1 MTNLPRYFTHWI
13 LVTFIAFGAIW
24 TNAARAEADADKVK
38 LIEAEAAGWSQNMEQ
53 LMSVF
58 ADDVTYVDTPLGS
71 TFRGK
76 EELRAFAQGFFN
88 AFPDL
93 KAVITST
100 VVSGDRAASEWRFTG
115 TQVGD
120 LAGMPASNKQMD
132 LRGVSIY
139 EFEGG
144 KIKRKIDY
152 WDMATMLKQLG
163 FMPAK

>member
-1 MTNLPRYFTHWI
+1 MKQSVLRAITLALLLCLAWI
-13 LVTFIAFGAIW
+13 HPAQAQ
-24 TNAARAEADADKVK
+24 NDADKIR
-38 LIEAEAAGWSQNMEQ
+38 LIVAEAAGWSRNMDQ
-53 LMSVF
+53 LLSVF
-58 ADDVTYVDTPLGS
+58 TDDITYVDTPLGS

-100 VVSGDRAASEWRFTG
+100 VVSGNRAASEWIFTG
-115 TQVGD
+115 TQTGD

-152 WDMATMLKQLG
+152 WDMATLVKQLSR
-163 FMPAK
+163 

>member
-1 MTNLPRYFTHWI
+1 MQKSILRATTVALFLCLVWTHS
-13 LVTFIAFGAIW
+13 AQAQ
-24 TNAARAEADADKVK
+24 NDADKIR
-38 LIEAEAAGWSQNMEQ
+38 LIQEEASGWSRNMDQ
-53 LMSVF
+53 LLAVF
-58 ADDVTYVDTPLGS
+58 TDDVIYEDNPLGS

-115 TQVGD
+115 TQTGD
-120 LAGMPASNKQMD
+120 LSGMPASNKQMD

>member
-1 MTNLPRYFTHWI
+1 MKQSLLRAATLALLLCLAWI
-13 LVTFIAFGAIW
+13 HPAQAQ
-24 TNAARAEADADKVK
+24 NDADKIR
-38 LIEAEAAGWSQNMEQ
+38 LIETEAGGWSPKNMDQ
-53 LMSVF
+53 LLSVF
-58 ADDVTYVDTPLGS
+58 TDDVTYVDTPLGS

-76 EELRAFAQGFFN
+76 EELRAFAQSFFN

-100 VVSGDRAASEWRFTG
+100 VISGDRAASEWIFTG
-115 TQVGD
+115 TQTGD

-163 FMPAK
+163 FMPTK

>member
-1 MTNLPRYFTHWI
+1 MTKLLWHFANWI
-13 LVTFIAFGAIW
+13 LALSIGFAALT
-24 TNAARAEADADKVK
+24 TNVAQAAGDADKVK

-53 LMSVF
+53 LMSVY

-76 EELRAFAQGFFN
+76 GELRAFAQGFFN

-100 VVSGDRAASEWRFTG
+100 VVAGDRAASEWRFTG

-152 WDMATMLKQLG
+152 WDMATLVKQLSR
-163 FMPAK
+163 

>member
-1 MTNLPRYFTHWI
+1 MKQSVLRAITLALLLCLAWI
-13 LVTFIAFGAIW
+13 HPAQAQ
-24 TNAARAEADADKVK
+24 NDADKIR
-38 LIEAEAAGWSQNMEQ
+38 LIEAEAAGWSRNMDQ
-53 LMSVF
+53 LLSVF
-58 ADDVTYVDTPLGS
+58 TDDVTYEDTPLGS

-76 EELRAFAQGFFN
+76 GELRTFAQGFFN
-88 AFPDL
+88 AFPGDL

-100 VVSGDRAASEWRFTG
+100 VISGNRAASEWRFTG

-120 LAGMPASNKQMD
+120 LAGIPASNKQMD

-152 WDMATMLKQLG
+152 WDMATLVKQLSR
-163 FMPAK
+163 

>member
-1 MTNLPRYFTHWI
+1 MKQSVLRATTLALLLCLAWI
-13 LVTFIAFGAIW
+13 HPAQAQ
-24 TNAARAEADADKVK
+24 NDADNIR
-38 LIEAEAAGWSQNMEQ
+38 LIQEEAAAWSHNMDQ
-53 LMSVF
+53 LLSVF
-58 ADDVTYVDTPLGS
+58 TDDVTYEDTPLGS

-76 EELRAFAQGFFN
+76 GELRAFAQGFFN

-100 VVSGDRAASEWRFTG
+100 VVSGNRAASEWRFIG
-115 TQVGD
+115 TQAGD
-120 LAGMPASNKQMD
+120 LAGIPASNKQMD

-152 WDMATMLKQLG
+152 WDMATLVKQLSR
-163 FMPAK
+163 